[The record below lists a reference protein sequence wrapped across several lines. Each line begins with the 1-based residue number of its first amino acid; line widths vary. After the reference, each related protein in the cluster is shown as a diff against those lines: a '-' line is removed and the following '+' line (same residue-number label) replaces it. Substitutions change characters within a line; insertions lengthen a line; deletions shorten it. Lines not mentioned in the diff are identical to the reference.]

1 MLDTSPC
8 SEVSLMSLA
17 ESNIGHLRSGDYWT
31 TALCNPS
38 CSSENVPSGAGFRVE
53 LRHLRH
59 FIGVAKELHFACTA
73 ERLET
78 GQHRQATRFR
88 AELGVL
94 VFHQTT
100 RYASNG
106 VSAATSVSIV
116 LRTRKSETTQT
127 HECSR
132 AGVLPTLHGVVFAI
146 FGAGPAVHCRRVAA
160 PRPGRCHSSS
170 DQPHALQARMPVLA
184 DDDVVMHGDAERCF
198 VRKSV
203 EIVEDPG

>member
-1 MLDTSPC
+1 
-8 SEVSLMSLA
+8 MSLA

-88 AELGVL
+88 TWQLNSACSCS
-94 VFHQTT
+94 T
-100 RYASNG
+100 RPPVMQAM
-106 VSAATSVSIV
+106 VSA
-116 LRTRKSETTQT
+116 LRRLFQ
-127 HECSR
+127 
-132 AGVLPTLHGVVFAI
+132 
-146 FGAGPAVHCRRVAA
+146 
-160 PRPGRCHSSS
+160 
-170 DQPHALQARMPVLA
+170 
-184 DDDVVMHGDAERCF
+184 
-198 VRKSV
+198 
-203 EIVEDPG
+203 

>member
-1 MLDTSPC
+1 MQSQLLQRKRP
-8 SEVSLMSLA
+8 
-17 ESNIGHLRSGDYWT
+17 LRSRLSRGT
-31 TALCNPS
+31 SASPS
-38 CSSENVPSGAGFRVE
+38 FHRRREGAAFCLHGRAAGNGATPPSHSVSNLA
-53 LRHLRH
+53 
-59 FIGVAKELHFACTA
+59 
-73 ERLET
+73 
-78 GQHRQATRFR
+78 

-170 DQPHALQARMPVLA
+170 DQPHALQARMPVLT
-184 DDDVVMHGDAERCF
+184 DDDVVMHGDAERGRDLDDRF
-198 VRKSV
+198 RHLDVRLRGRRIATGM
-203 EIVEDPG
+203 IVHQDQCGRR